1 MFQRAWIHVA
11 ASTPED
17 AARIACPIQRYATV
31 RIVCEP
37 RPAVALSTPRFAG
50 AIVVLDGCPA
60 SVAGVIALRRASP
73 RLAILA
79 LLREP
84 SPALLDPLQAEG
96 VEVASA
102 DAPAHCLV
110 AFVQRALASN
120 FAGTPR
126 VSEAVRGL
134 AARQKL
140 TPRELQLLVYA
151 LGDEPRARVRR
162 RLGISENT
170 LKTEIRG
177 LIRKCGAR
185 NADALAKQVLR
196 EALGLPA
203 GANEDTEVAGRR
215 ALSAGQ

>member
-1 MFQRAWIHVA
+1 
-11 ASTPED
+11 
-17 AARIACPIQRYATV
+17 
-31 RIVCEP
+31 
-37 RPAVALSTPRFAG
+37 
-50 AIVVLDGCPA
+50 
-60 SVAGVIALRRASP
+60 
-73 RLAILA
+73 
-79 LLREP
+79 
-84 SPALLDPLQAEG
+84 
-96 VEVASA
+96 
-102 DAPAHCLV
+102 
-110 AFVQRALASN
+110 
-120 FAGTPR
+120 